1 MRGIERRLKP
11 LSLLGAAA
19 LVGAGLGLAACGGEG
34 GESGKKAGAHSSVGG
49 ESGESPPAPA
59 APTPAAA
66 STGGETGEAGA
77 ADAYAGLT
85 GGARTAMRFQHL
97 KSFFLSAQAAAKA
110 GQAPEAATLIGQ
122 GLLEVYDAAPAELP
136 GASRAKLEA
145 VANLGLAE
153 PPDPKFAEAIA
164 KAGYDLDDLQ
174 RKGGGIDPELVRR
187 MLALT
192 RGLYGEVFP
201 AAGGVDSTE
210 YSHAYGAALG
220 AQDALAKAA
229 IGLGAKE
236 KTRVDAAKAEMAK
249 LVALFAGPTAPE
261 TPATKRDVDAQI
273 ARVELALSGL

>member
-11 LSLLGAAA
+11 LSVLGAAA

-34 GESGKKAGAHSSVGG
+34 GESGEKAGGHASVGG
-49 ESGESPPAPA
+49 EAGESAA
-59 APTPAAA
+59 APVAAAPAAA
-66 STGGETGEAGA
+66 SSGGETGEAGA

-85 GGARTAMRFQHL
+85 GPTRTAVRFQHL
-97 KSFFLSAQAAAKA
+97 KSFLLAAQAAAKA
-110 GQAPEAATLIGQ
+110 GQPAEASVLISQ

-136 GASRAKLEA
+136 GASRTKLDA
-145 VANLGLAE
+145 VAALGMAE
-153 PPDPKFAEAIA
+153 PADPKFADAIA
-164 KAGYDLDDLQ
+164 RAGFELDDLQ
-174 RKGGGIDPELVRR
+174 KKAGGIDPELVRR

-201 AAGGVDSTE
+201 EGGGVDATE

-220 AQDALAKAA
+220 AQDALAKAS
-229 IGLGAKE
+229 IGLASTE
-236 KTRVDAAKAEMAK
+236 KARVDAAKAEMAK

-261 TPATKRDVDAQI
+261 TPASKRDVLAQI